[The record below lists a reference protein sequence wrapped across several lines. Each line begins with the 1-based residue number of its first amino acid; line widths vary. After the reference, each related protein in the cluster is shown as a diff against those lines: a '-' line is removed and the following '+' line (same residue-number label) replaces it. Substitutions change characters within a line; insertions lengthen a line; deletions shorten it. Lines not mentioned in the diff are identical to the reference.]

1 MMVPYIYCIIW
12 EGSVWQARCGKVCD
26 EEEEVKQVHLLP
38 LQGERCRGFAPAG
51 EDCLQTLPLQ
61 EAQVLLKNVDT
72 NTVTSANSVRVG

>member
-61 EAQVLLKNVDT
+61 EAQVLLKKCEYKYRYKCNF
-72 NTVTSANSVRVG
+72 

>member
-1 MMVPYIYCIIW
+1 M
-12 EGSVWQARCGKVCD
+12 QARCGKVCD

-61 EAQVLLKNVDT
+61 EAQVLLKNVNT
-72 NTVTSANSVRVG
+72 NTDTSANSDLVG